1 MTERGTSETDIRG
14 AETRDAIDDVW
25 DQWHRER
32 PDIAP
37 ESLDVMAAVGRMNR
51 LRRFVDQTLRTYFAR
66 YGLDFSEFDVLA
78 TLRRSGGVEGVSAG
92 TLLRSAMVTSGAITN
107 RVDKLTAKGLVERSV
122 SAEDRRSVLV
132 RLTPEGVK
140 LVDDILIGH
149 LENEGRFLAVLDD
162 SERDQLNALL
172 RKLLIAQGDTHLG

>member
-1 MTERGTSETDIRG
+1 MTG
-14 AETRDAIDDVW
+14 RDAIDDVW

-32 PDIAP
+32 PEIDP
-37 ESLDVMAAVGRMNR
+37 DLLDVMAAVGRMNR
-51 LRRFVDQTLRTYFAR
+51 LRRHIDQTLRTYFAR

-78 TLRRSGGVEGVSAG
+78 TLRRSGGAEGVSAG

-122 SAEDRRSVLV
+122 CAEDRRSVRV
-132 RLTPEGVK
+132 KLTPEGIR
-140 LVDDILIGH
+140 LVDDILLGH
-149 LENEGRFLAVLDD
+149 IENEARFLAVLDAD
-162 SERDQLNALL
+162 ERDLLNNLL

>member
-1 MTERGTSETDIRG
+1 MTERDTRDVD
-14 AETRDAIDDVW
+14 TRDAIDDVW

-32 PDIAP
+32 PDIDP
-37 ESLDVMAAVGRMNR
+37 SSLDVMAAVGRMNR
-51 LRRFVDQTLRTYFAR
+51 LRRYIDQTLRTYFAR

-107 RVDKLTAKGLVERSV
+107 RVDKLTQKGLVERSV

-132 RLTPEGVK
+132 RLTPEGVR
-140 LVDDILIGH
+140 LVDDILLGH
-149 LENEGRFLAVLDD
+149 LENEGRFLAVLDRA
-162 SERDQLNALL
+162 ERDQLNGLL

>member
-1 MTERGTSETDIRG
+1 MTG
-14 AETRDAIDDVW
+14 RDAIDDVW

-32 PDIAP
+32 PEIDTDL
-37 ESLDVMAAVGRMNR
+37 LDVMAAVGRMNR
-51 LRRFVDQTLRTYFAR
+51 LRRYIDQTLRTYFAR

-122 SAEDRRSVLV
+122 STEDRRSVRV
-132 RLTPEGVK
+132 RLTPEGIR
-140 LVDDILIGH
+140 LVDDILLGH
-149 LENEGRFLAVLDD
+149 IENEARFLAVLDD
-162 SERDQLNALL
+162 GERDLLNGLL

>member
-1 MTERGTSETDIRG
+1 MTG
-14 AETRDAIDDVW
+14 RDAIDDVW

-32 PDIAP
+32 PEIDTAL
-37 ESLDVMAAVGRMNR
+37 LDVMSAVGRMNR
-51 LRRFVDQTLRTYFAR
+51 LRRYIDQTLRTYFAR

-122 SAEDRRSVLV
+122 STEDRRSVRV
-132 RLTPEGVK
+132 RLTPEGIR
-140 LVDDILIGH
+140 LVDDILLGH
-149 LENEGRFLAVLDD
+149 IENEARFLAVLDD
-162 SERDQLNALL
+162 NERAQLNGLL